1 MFDQH
6 TQALGLKPIRWD
18 TPPPSRPTVGLA
30 VEADAPLLAL
40 CYELMLD
47 EIDYGVLLLGHDA
60 QLLHMNHA
68 ARCELDAQHPLQLL
82 GRQLCAREAV
92 DVVQLQE
99 ALQAALQRGLRR
111 LLMLGRDGHRVAVSV
126 VPLRTGGPGGP
137 MATQLS
143 MGKRQMCG
151 GLGVQWFARNHGL
164 TLAETRVLEAL
175 SEGLQPGE
183 IATRHGVG
191 ISTIRSQIGSIR
203 SKTRSDSIGALVR
216 QVAVLPPLV
225 GALRGMPEPGTPPA
239 QPQAA

>member
-1 MFDQH
+1 MLDLH
-6 TQALGLKPIRWD
+6 TQALGLKPILWDALAPSAEGTAADPDPILRARW
-18 TPPPSRPTVGLA
+18 
-30 VEADAPLLAL
+30 
-40 CYELMLD
+40 YELMLD
-47 EIDYGVLLLGHDA
+47 EIDYGVLLLGRDG
-60 QLLHMNHA
+60 QVLHMNHA

-82 GRQLCAREAV
+82 GRQLRAA
-92 DVVQLQE
+92 DAGDAVQLQD
-99 ALQAALQRGLRR
+99 ALQAAVHRGLRR
-111 LLMLGRDGHRVAVSV
+111 LLMLGQDRHRVAVSV
-126 VPLRTGGPGGP
+126 VPLRSGGPEAEV
-137 MATQLS
+137 ATQLS

-175 SEGLQPGE
+175 SEGLQPSD

-225 GALRGMPEPGTPPA
+225 GALRGMAEPGP